1 MIEES
6 ESLLNVDLHKKQK
19 TIMIWRIISLFLL
32 IILVVIVIL
41 YALGIGWKQKEEDKK
56 DEGDNYE
63 SILSLWQPGST
74 VITKLI
80 PYIKSITNKN
90 NQDFIPVE
98 DRIAVFDLDGTLFCE
113 TDPIYFDWNM
123 FAYRIL
129 DDPVYN
135 KTANQSDIDLA
146 NKIRGAYIHKLPE
159 GLEKEHCVRNAAVFK
174 GMSMEEYVNY
184 TKNFLNADSPGYNNL
199 KRKDAFYKPMLQ
211 VIEYLQKYEFTVYI
225 VSGTDRFEVRTIVQ
239 GHINI
244 PESQIIGSIS
254 TIRSTNQGDKEGIDY
269 QFEKND
275 SVVLGGEFIIK
286 NVKMNKIST
295 IQTEIGKKPVL
306 SFGNSSGDK
315 SMSNYV
321 VYNNPYKSLA
331 FMLLCDD
338 ETRENG
344 NKTRADDMARMC
356 TEYNWQPISMESDW
370 KTIYGDDVTRRKNL

>member
-6 ESLLNVDLHKKQK
+6 ESLLNVDLNKKQK
-19 TIMIWRIISLFLL
+19 IIMIWRIISLFLL
-32 IILVVIVIL
+32 IILAVIVIL
-41 YALGIGWKQKEEDKK
+41 YALGIGWKQKEDKK

-135 KTANQSDIDLA
+135 KTAIQSDIDLA

-174 GMSMEEYVNY
+174 GMSMEEYIDY
-184 TKNFLNADSPGYNNL
+184 TKKFLNGDSPGYNNL

-254 TIRSTNQGDKEGIDY
+254 TIRSINQGDKEGIDY

>member
-19 TIMIWRIISLFLL
+19 IIMIWRIISLFLL